1 MLSGKTEAPD
11 TPRENIMLA
20 NRVYGNFQFG
30 RIVFAWFLCI
40 YAVSA
45 GETHPEIEGILKKSP
60 TERIRI
66 YPSVF
71 RNATI
76 PLDARN
82 MLLKAFAQDARNLS
96 PRYGRSSVRI
106 DQREWIGLLSE
117 GLEAFPEDQSI
128 VYALV
133 ALLINSQE
141 YNRALQIVAPYH
153 KMHPYHDTMAWM
165 EYCSVHT
172 MSDSPA
178 KELPV
183 FDIHFCVLANSLEAK
198 KKCTLKQLKR
208 EVLILNKTF
217 KTLGNKSLVNFRYK
231 SASFYEDI
239 KPFHS
244 ELELM
249 TNNSR
254 PFDSN
259 KFNEYFNQCKNP
271 KLRDRQSIN
280 FYIYD
285 SYNSKAGYDDITSH
299 GRRNSNR
306 PYILIDWKRLNNNVQ
321 NPSAHEMGHAFG
333 LGHVAVPGA
342 TIKTGTNIMG
352 STQYG
357 FGSGGNRRL
366 GFTESQVAIIL
377 YHAKRT
383 LQRLSG

>member
-1 MLSGKTEAPD
+1 
-11 TPRENIMLA
+11 MLA
-20 NRVYGNFQFG
+20 NHVYGNFQFG

-45 GETHPEIEGILKKSP
+45 GDTHPVIEGILKKSP
-60 TERIRI
+60 TERIRS
-66 YPSVF
+66 YPPVF
-71 RNATI
+71 RNASI

-82 MLLKAFAQDARNLS
+82 VLMKALAQDARNLS
-96 PRYGRSSVRI
+96 PLYGRGSVRI

-117 GLEAFPEDQSI
+117 GIEVFPEDQNI
-128 VYALV
+128 IYAL
-133 ALLINSQE
+133 ATLLINSRE
-141 YNRALQIVAPYH
+141 YERALQIVEPYH
-153 KMHPYHDTMAWM
+153 KTHPYHDTMAWM
-165 EYCSVHT
+165 EYCSVST
-172 MSDSPA
+172 IAEPLR

-183 FDIHFCVLANSLEAK
+183 FDIHFCVLTNNPEAK
-198 KKCTLKQLKR
+198 KKCTFEQLKR

-217 KTLGNKSLVNFRYK
+217 KTLKNKPLVNFRYK
-231 SASFYEDI
+231 SASFYDDI

-254 PFDSN
+254 PFDGNRFN
-259 KFNEYFNQCKNP
+259 KHFNQCRNP
-271 KLRDRQSIN
+271 AIRDETAIN
-280 FYIYD
+280 FYVYD
-285 SYNSKAGYDDITSH
+285 SYNSSAGYGDVTSH

-306 PYILIDWKRLNNNVQ
+306 PYILIDWERLNNNTQ

-342 TIKTGTNIMG
+342 SIKTTTNIMG

-357 FGSGGNRRL
+357 FGSGGHRRL
-366 GFTESQVAIIL
+366 GFTEAQAAIIF

-383 LQRLSG
+383 RQRLAG

>member
-1 MLSGKTEAPD
+1 
-11 TPRENIMLA
+11 MLA

-45 GETHPEIEGILKKSP
+45 GETHPAIEGILKKSP

-71 RNATI
+71 RNASI

-82 MLLKAFAQDARNLS
+82 VLLKVFAQDARNLS

-117 GLEAFPEDQSI
+117 GLEAFPGDQDI
-128 VYALV
+128 VYAL
-133 ALLINSQE
+133 ATLLINIRE
-141 YNRALQIVAPYH
+141 YQRALQIVEPYH
-153 KMHPYHDTMAWM
+153 KTHPYHDTLAWM
-165 EYCSVHT
+165 EYCSAHT
-172 MSDSPA
+172 MAEPPK

-183 FDIHFCVLANSLEAK
+183 FDIHFCVLSNSPEAK

-239 KPFHS
+239 RPFHS

-249 TNNSR
+249 TNNGR

-271 KLRDRQSIN
+271 ELRDQQSIN

-342 TIKTGTNIMG
+342 TLKTVTNIMS

-383 LQRLSG
+383 RQRLSG